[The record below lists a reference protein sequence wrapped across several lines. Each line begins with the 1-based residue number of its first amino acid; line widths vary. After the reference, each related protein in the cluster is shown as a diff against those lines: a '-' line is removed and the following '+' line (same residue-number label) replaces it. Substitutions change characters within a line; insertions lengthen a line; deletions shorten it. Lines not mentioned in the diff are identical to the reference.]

1 LATGIYIYIGNHSN
15 QYELRLRVESQSGIS
30 KTETLSELVIK
41 PGEGPQVYL
50 EALAA
55 TDASPPAAGGK
66 KDDKSAGILG
76 TFRLVVHATLIGT
89 ANKRDEAFQQFD
101 FGTLLRVA
109 PAHRDE
115 QDRWAGTH
123 FEPVKEI
130 ASLPLVVN
138 GRVTLSWDGKNERV
152 KLDIKQS
159 RGIELQKPTDNKAKA
174 VS

>member
-1 LATGIYIYIGNHSN
+1 M
-15 QYELRLRVESQSGIS
+15 RVESQSGIS

-55 TDASPPAAGGK
+55 TEASPPAAGGK

>member
-1 LATGIYIYIGNHSN
+1 MATGIYIYIGNHSN

-55 TDASPPAAGGK
+55 TEASPPAAGGK
-66 KDDKSAGILG
+66 KDEKSAGILG

-115 QDRWAGTH
+115 QDR
-123 FEPVKEI
+123 
-130 ASLPLVVN
+130 
-138 GRVTLSWDGKNERV
+138 
-152 KLDIKQS
+152 
-159 RGIELQKPTDNKAKA
+159 
-174 VS
+174 